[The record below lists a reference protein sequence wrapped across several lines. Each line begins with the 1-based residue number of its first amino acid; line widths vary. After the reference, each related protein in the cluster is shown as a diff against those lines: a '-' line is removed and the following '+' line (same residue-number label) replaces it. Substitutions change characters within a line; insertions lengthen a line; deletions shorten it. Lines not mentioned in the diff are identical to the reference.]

1 MKMLTCLVFLFA
13 SFSSAATD
21 DECSPLTTPLSL
33 DDRHKLVGTRTFI
46 SGYTDHD
53 VYNAILNITQG
64 SLMTF
69 NESTLNDK
77 DMFLYEEMKMNG
89 TCYGTKLNISIDHN
103 LASATMGSIS
113 STMHF
118 LPTCEGCQVLSIN
131 STARD
136 MKTFLESF
144 HIYVPNNTD
153 DEMKVHALY
162 LFASGDGV
170 KDSDLDYFN
179 KQAHCLGF
187 SGEVNFV
194 SDPKEGSCAGSKVIM
209 LN

>member
-1 MKMLTCLVFLFA
+1 MKMLTCLIFLFA

-53 VYNAILNITQG
+53 VYNGFLETTQ
-64 SLMTF
+64 STQMTF

-77 DMFLYEEMKMNG
+77 DMFLYEEVKMNG

-103 LASATMGSIS
+103 LASATMGNIS
-113 STMHF
+113 STIHL

-136 MKTFLESF
+136 MKTFMESF
-144 HIYVPNNTD
+144 HIYIPNNTN
-153 DEMKVHALY
+153 DEMKVRALY
-162 LFASGDGV
+162 LFASGDSV
-170 KDSDLDYFN
+170 KDSDLEHFK
-179 KQAHCLGF
+179 KQAQCLGF
-187 SGEVNFV
+187 SGEANFLF
-194 SDPKEGSCAGSKVIM
+194 DPKEGSCAGSKIVM

>member
-13 SFSSAATD
+13 SFSSAAAD

-33 DDRHKLVGTRTFI
+33 DDRHKLVGTRMFI

-77 DMFLYEEMKMNG
+77 DMFLYEEMKMNE

-170 KDSDLDYFN
+170 KDSDLEHFN

-187 SGEVNFV
+187 SGEVNSV